1 MKASE
6 VLKRLSNGEMI
17 SLLKEIYSEKIDEQ
31 ILRYKDAVQ
40 SFIDYFGDQDIRIIS
55 VPGKCEIG
63 GNHTDHQ
70 RGRVLASA
78 IQLDSI
84 AIIAKQERY
93 AKVIYNEMSIKEIDT
108 ENIKYNVA
116 KKGTMESLI
125 NGVLFGFHQKNY
137 HIGGF
142 NAYIQSNIPRNVG
155 LGSSANFDIMIGTII
170 NYLYNE
176 GRIENK
182 YLIQIGRFATN
193 TFYCKPSG
201 LMNECVCCVGG
212 FIKVDFKDSNSPDI
226 HKLNVDFS
234 NFDYTLCC
242 VNSNVVRLDT
252 TPDYDA
258 VPAEMIK
265 VANFFKK
272 DVLREVSYDEFMKNY
287 RIVRARVGDR
297 PALRALHFFKEEE
310 RVLKQS
316 EALEKGD
323 FDTFLK
329 LVRESGDS
337 TFKALQNIYPQDNR
351 RNQNIGTAI
360 VLSENYLGDDGVV
373 KVNGGGFSGTMLAFV
388 KTSKLND
395 YVAYIDYVFGKGSCQ
410 VIHARSQG
418 AIQLL

>member
-395 YVAYIDYVFGKGSCQ
+395 YVAYIDSVFGKGSCQ
-410 VIHARSQG
+410 VIHTRSQG